1 MPFFS
6 WLPTPIHER
15 YAKARIHA
23 KTRAAR
29 LLSSS
34 GFRIL
39 QMSFGS
45 APIDVVPGG
54 WLKRVLTETVF
65 RVDTVDVPFLATS
78 IFVVARKATA

>member
-15 YAKARIHA
+15 YAKARFYS
-23 KTRAAR
+23 KTRAAL

-39 QMSFGS
+39 KMSFVT
-45 APIDVVPGG
+45 APMDVVPEG

-65 RVDTVDVPFLATS
+65 RDDTVDVPFLATS